1 MFSVKFDQCDQNLKW
16 KTAQK
21 FQKVAPTI
29 LQKLMFFKR
38 HQIFGRFC
46 KKNWL
51 LCRSMHRKTLF
62 NYLLYFW
69 YVICFNAF
77 FFIRRLVLEHKWTL
91 KQLITYWGSGCGSV
105 GRAVTS
111 NTAVR
116 IQSSAKIN
124 LYIELLFTVNCVLK
138 DENKEKR
145 GREWSIF

>member
-1 MFSVKFDQCDQNLKW
+1 M
-16 KTAQK
+16 
-21 FQKVAPTI
+21 
-29 LQKLMFFKR
+29 
-38 HQIFGRFC
+38 RFC

-62 NYLLYFW
+62 NYPLYFW

-111 NTAVR
+111 NTRGPRFESSHRQKLIYILNYCLLSTVYWKTKIKKKEDGNGPFFKKTIDYLQCALFWLLQLRR
-116 IQSSAKIN
+116 IFGFSP
-124 LYIELLFTVNCVLK
+124 
-138 DENKEKR
+138 
-145 GREWSIF
+145 